1 LAKQLRHYSWILPS
15 AELAVGARE
24 GILEMTRVYRPKY
37 HQLGNACFR
46 TARGF
51 SLVELLIVMAIGIIL
66 TAIPV
71 PQIRTQL
78 YNYRLNSAV
87 AMSKWAI
94 QSTRFQALMKGYPYQ
109 VAFSAAGTKYQI
121 QNLPSGT
128 TYQNVGGVVPLA
140 SWPMTLSPNTTIN
153 FKPNGAVT
161 TSVGTNTFTITYM
174 GTTKTVTVSNYGNVT
189 VN

>member
-1 LAKQLRHYSWILPS
+1 MQLLHHSWILPPK
-15 AELAVGARE
+15 AESTAR
-24 GILEMTRVYRPKY
+24 GKRRILEMTRVYRPKY
-37 HQLGNACFR
+37 NEVGNKYFGNAC
-46 TARGF
+46 GF

-109 VAFSAAGTKYQI
+109 VAFSAASTNYQI

-128 TYQNVGGVVPLA
+128 TYANVGSVVPLA
-140 SWPMTLSPNTTIN
+140 GSPMTVNQDATIN
-153 FKPNGAVT
+153 FLPNGFVT
-161 TSVGTNTFTITYM
+161 SSVTSFTITYQGM
-174 GTTKTVTVSNYGNVT
+174 TKTI
-189 VN
+189 

>member
-1 LAKQLRHYSWILPS
+1 MQLLHHSWVLPPK
-15 AELAVGARE
+15 AESTAR
-24 GILEMTRVYRPKY
+24 GKIRILEMTRVYRPKY
-37 HQLGNACFR
+37 NQVVNKYFGNAC
-46 TARGF
+46 GF

-109 VAFSAAGTKYQI
+109 VAFSAASTNYQI

-128 TYQNVGGVVPLA
+128 TYQNVGNVVPLA
-140 SWPMTLSPNTTIN
+140 SWPMLLSTNTTIN

-174 GTTKTVTVSNYGNVT
+174 GTTKTITVSNYGNVT